1 MYSNSWHFMGTN
13 PYVENGNLF
22 KPGILEFFLAF
33 FSVIFSNYNVIH
45 KRSTETKM
53 LTELIIIAVK
63 SH

>member
-1 MYSNSWHFMGTN
+1 MGTN

-63 SH
+63 SHK